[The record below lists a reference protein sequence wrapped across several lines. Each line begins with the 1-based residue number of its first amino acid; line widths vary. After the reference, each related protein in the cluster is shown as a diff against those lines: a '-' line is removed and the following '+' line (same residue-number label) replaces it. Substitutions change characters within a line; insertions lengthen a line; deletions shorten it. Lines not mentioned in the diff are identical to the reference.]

1 MIEVLDRSKS
11 RPVPC
16 GLVSTLRSLEVGE
29 SIIVSE
35 RKKSS
40 IHPAAKRAGVR
51 MTIRTLGDGTVCAWR
66 VPAVSAAPPE
76 AAATGPAVKPK
87 PVAAGP
93 GPYPVVK
100 TALPASKLKSGYI
113 SQPYGP
119 SIFVAETDIFGQPM
133 GPRKTDTLS

>member
-16 GLVSTLRSLEVGE
+16 GLVSMLRSLEVGE

-76 AAATGPAVKPK
+76 ATAAGAAVKPK

-93 GPYPVVK
+93 DPVVK
-100 TALPASKLKSGYI
+100 TALPASKPKSGYI

-119 SIFVAETDIFGQPM
+119 SIFVAETDIFGQPV
-133 GPRKTDTLS
+133 GPRKTDIHS